1 METGSIYFFCKNSVE
16 YMVSVHFMAIKK
28 TTPLK
33 ETWYIYAISSN
44 LIAELSGDSVEAA
57 ERYNMEC
64 LHRGNVR
71 VRKNLYEVPEHVAN
85 AVYTRRNDF
94 HFILYKQVEGSLPR
108 FVCENFPRPPKDP
121 FKKHVRNLKKGVI
134 KGSSLL
140 RRQNR
145 EKARR

>member
-1 METGSIYFFCKNSVE
+1 
-16 YMVSVHFMAIKK
+16 MAIKK
-28 TTPLK
+28 IIPLK
-33 ETWYIYAISSN
+33 VTWYVHAISSN

-57 ERYNMEC
+57 QRYSMEC
-64 LHRGNVR
+64 LDRDNVR

-108 FVCENFPRPPKDP
+108 FVRGCFPPLPKDP